1 MVIRPARADD
11 FEAIAA
17 ITNHYIA
24 TTSIHFAYEPVEPA
38 ELRGMWERTRARHV
52 WLVAEDAPPELPR
65 AVVGYAKSGLWRER
79 AAYAWTCEL
88 GLYIAPEQ
96 RGHGIGTALYDELLA
111 ELPLRGFRSAVSGI
125 TLPNDP
131 SIALHRKLGFEHVGT
146 FVDAGWKQGEWHA
159 VDWWQKRFATG
170 PEGPVQGIAHPVK
183 GP

>member
-17 ITNHYIA
+17 ITSHYIT

-38 ELRGMWERTRARHV
+38 ELRGLWERTRDRHV
-52 WLVAEDAPPELPR
+52 WVVAEDAAPELTG
-65 AVVGYAKSGLWRER
+65 AVVGYAKSGVWRER

-96 RGHGIGTALYDELLA
+96 RGHGIGTALYSELLA
-111 ELPLRGFRSAVSGI
+111 ELPLRGFRSAVAGI

-146 FVDAGWKQGEWHA
+146 FEDAGWKHGAWHA
-159 VDWWQKRFATG
+159 VDWWQKRVATG
-170 PEGPVQGIAHPVK
+170 LHGPVQGIAYPVE
-183 GP
+183 GT